1 MYTEFFARLS
11 RPAVSRPQPV
21 ILGLAL
27 FALSACSTA
36 EVPTEGSQPTKCEA
50 LYPEILGQP
59 SDVLVGTDIADLT
72 SFKVSDAELTGT
84 YQAELGGATVTVS
97 VSDNSLTRTFQE
109 PGTEPNQRTSQ
120 PVCLSGSQLIAESMV
135 ARRVSEGLL
144 YLESAPDIGGIPA
157 NLWILLDAQ

>member
-27 FALSACSTA
+27 LALSACSTA
-36 EVPTEGSQPTKCEA
+36 EVPPEGSQPTKCGA
-50 LYPEILGQP
+50 LYPEILSQP
-59 SDVLVGTDIADLT
+59 SDVLVGTDIMGLT
-72 SFKVSDAELTGT
+72 SFKYSNAELTGA

-97 VSDNSLTRTFQE
+97 VSDNALTRTFQE
-109 PGTEPNQRTSQ
+109 PGTEPDRRTFQ
-120 PVCLSGSQLIAESMV
+120 AVCLSGSQLIAEGMG

-144 YLESAPDIGGIPA
+144 YLEPSSDIGGIPSD
-157 NLWILLDAQ
+157 LWILLDAQ